1 MGEPLTD
8 LPPYFSWD
16 LPKVPA
22 ATPAPQHIWWCR
34 AGAHPLPNSSALPQP
49 PSHNT
54 DMNLKFSLLGD
65 NQWLMSGA
73 SLPALLIQWGI
84 KPWDIRKNYTVSLP
98 TTRV

>member
-1 MGEPLTD
+1 MGELLTD

-22 ATPAPQHIWWCR
+22 ATPASQHMWWCR
-34 AGAHPLPNSSALPQP
+34 AGTHPLLNSSALPQP

-73 SLPALLIQWGI
+73 SLPALLIVGN
-84 KPWDIRKNYTVSLP
+84 K
-98 TTRV
+98 TTGH